1 MIFVKTKLK
10 ASLIHGIGCFADQDI
25 PRGTL
30 IWKFT
35 KGFDQEFGL
44 DFPDKLSETSR
55 EQFLK
60 YAYISKTTGNYILCS
75 DDTRFFNHSK
85 DNNVVN
91 VRSILWLWSGEN
103 EQEGVDIAARDIKA
117 DEELTYDYNVFAPS
131 SDNMEI

>member
-1 MIFVKTKLK
+1 MLYVKTKLK
-10 ASLIHGIGCFADQDI
+10 ESLIHGIGCYADEDI

-35 KGFDQEFGL
+35 KGFDQEFAL
-44 DFPDKLSETSR
+44 DFPEKLSEPSR

-91 VRSILWLWSGEN
+91 TSAEN

-117 DEELTYDYNVFAPS
+117 GEELTYDYSVF
-131 SDNMEI
+131 DGVEEYVN

>member
-1 MIFVKTKLK
+1 MLYVKTKLK
-10 ASLIHGIGCFADQDI
+10 ESPINGIGCYADEDI

-35 KGFDQEFGL
+35 KGFDQEFAL
-44 DFPDKLSETSR
+44 DFPEKLSEPSR

-91 VRSILWLWSGEN
+91 IRSAVWPWSSEN
-103 EQEGVDIAARDIKA
+103 EQEGVDIAARDIQA
-117 DEELTYDYNVFAPS
+117 GEELTYDYNVFE
-131 SDNMEI
+131 NVEEYMK